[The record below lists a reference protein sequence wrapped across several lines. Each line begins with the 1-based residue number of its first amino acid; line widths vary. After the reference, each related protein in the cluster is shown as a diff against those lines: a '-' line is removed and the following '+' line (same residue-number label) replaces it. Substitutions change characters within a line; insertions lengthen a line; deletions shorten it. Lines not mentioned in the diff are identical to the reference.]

1 MEQLLEDL
9 PKVMR
14 EETSYR
20 SFIYQ
25 PERISVNSRQSLKNP
40 QLLDG
45 LQFQSDY
52 YASFMSELRTPLL
65 RIQALELLRGTI
77 PNALTSIPNSE
88 TAFFYYRIGST
99 GDPDYLPDYSQLDV
113 NHIHM
118 VRLLTTFVY
127 SPDNY
132 INPDALGFNKT
143 FEDYDDLVNELNKS
157 TLIDPN
163 YDDQDWVSL
172 QPYPAG
178 SIVLDNLQRYYTLA
192 GSAGTAN
199 FNDDGAWTAIL
210 TPFISGDITFSYN
223 SNLNK
228 IVVQGNN
235 YESEISPGL
244 FVPKFYYL
252 PVGYGDPNLAL
263 FIQQMIS
270 PVEENGVVVGGGGL
284 NQTSFPT
291 YEDYTLN
298 RRLGFV
304 WDGIFEANPP
314 PNSFSY
320 GILVNH
326 TFPKPNFVPL
336 PDPIPLPPPIWIP
349 YIYYTAESYAN
360 LVYSSNIFLY
370 CDIVGGSTQDTNTD
384 ERLLAVIPTNAS
396 TLGIIYG
403 ESKINCSLTKVSQQV
418 SQITFTIRDD
428 KGELIYFPKNAYI
441 NLELKISY
449 F

>member
-192 GSAGTAN
+192 GSA
-199 FNDDGAWTAIL
+199 
-210 TPFISGDITFSYN
+210 
-223 SNLNK
+223 
-228 IVVQGNN
+228 
-235 YESEISPGL
+235 
-244 FVPKFYYL
+244 
-252 PVGYGDPNLAL
+252 
-263 FIQQMIS
+263 
-270 PVEENGVVVGGGGL
+270 
-284 NQTSFPT
+284 
-291 YEDYTLN
+291 
-298 RRLGFV
+298 
-304 WDGIFEANPP
+304 
-314 PNSFSY
+314 
-320 GILVNH
+320 
-326 TFPKPNFVPL
+326 
-336 PDPIPLPPPIWIP
+336 
-349 YIYYTAESYAN
+349 
-360 LVYSSNIFLY
+360 
-370 CDIVGGSTQDTNTD
+370 
-384 ERLLAVIPTNAS
+384 
-396 TLGIIYG
+396 
-403 ESKINCSLTKVSQQV
+403 
-418 SQITFTIRDD
+418 
-428 KGELIYFPKNAYI
+428 
-441 NLELKISY
+441 
-449 F
+449 